1 MKTSLIFE
9 NKNMPIDDKQLDDLL
24 RDVSVPQNLKADLL
38 EIPDREHETVVT
50 PNRSRVRTA
59 MLGTILA
66 IAATIFVFLYIAPS
80 EVAKVDPLADDADE
94 IAMLLDEMQR
104 NQDAIDEIMNVQDL
118 AIGETT
124 PINTAPLLDPDEVL
138 ASALSMSWQ
147 SSIDQGASVESMKKD
162 LELVVTKY
170 PNTRGAQRA
179 RELLQIN

>member
-1 MKTSLIFE
+1 
-9 NKNMPIDDKQLDDLL
+9 MPIDDEQLDDLL

-38 EIPDREHETVVT
+38 EIPDRERATVVVA
-50 PNRSRVRTA
+50 PVVSRVRTA
-59 MLGTILA
+59 MIGTILA

-80 EVAKVDPLADDADE
+80 EVAKVDPQVDDADE

-104 NQDAIDEIMNVQDL
+104 NQDAIDEILNAQDF
-118 AIGETT
+118 AISEAAS
-124 PINTAPLLDPDEVL
+124 IDTAPFLDPDEVL

-147 SSIDQGASVESMKKD
+147 SSIEQGASVESVQKE